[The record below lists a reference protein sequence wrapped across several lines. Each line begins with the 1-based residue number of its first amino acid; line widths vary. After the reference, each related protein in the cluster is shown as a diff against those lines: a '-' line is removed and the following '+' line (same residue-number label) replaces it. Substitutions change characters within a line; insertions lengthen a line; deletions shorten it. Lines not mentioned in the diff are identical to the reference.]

1 MQRGGVGEGSLLIAV
16 NCAGNSRGR
25 PVGSGWYVVDL
36 DESECKAQTAGLY
49 GCKFDASG
57 NATACGLA
65 TVDDKNDEIVIVE
78 ATK

>member
-1 MQRGGVGEGSLLIAV
+1 M
-16 NCAGNSRGR
+16 
-25 PVGSGWYVVDL
+25 DL
-36 DESECKAQTAGLY
+36 DESECKAKAAGLY

-65 TVDDKNDEIVIVE
+65 TVDEKNDEITIVE